1 MNATHNTR
9 HPDILVLTA
18 LHTLSEVC
26 HLALTTNNDRKK
38 YDTAL
43 RELRTLH
50 KNLFGDGFKERSHR
64 YRGFKI
70 AELTDAKQF
79 QPRLVVDGVTHTWGW
94 HGSLEAA
101 KRIVDDVINSHAEEE
116 GEEVR

>member
-1 MNATHNTR
+1 MNTTHNTR
-9 HPDILVLTA
+9 YPDILVLTT
-18 LHTLSEVC
+18 LHTLSELC
-26 HLALTTNNDRKK
+26 NLALTTNGDRKK

-43 RELRTLH
+43 RELRTLQ
-50 KNLFGDGFKERSHR
+50 KKLFGEGFKERSHR

-70 AELTDAKQF
+70 AELIDAKQF

-101 KRIVDDVINSHAEEE
+101 KRIVDDVINSQA